1 MTLEI
6 FEPVDAHDRR
16 LALGAAGA
24 LAQFNAAGL
33 LSAADVHVAR
43 ALARAAREQDEVA
56 VLGAAFA
63 TRAVRL
69 GSVAVDLEAV
79 ARQGRSGAVVAAPDE
94 AEPTGASGPSGGAGV
109 TVDGD
114 AATGAADLP
123 WPEPTEWVERVR
135 SSKLAAQRA
144 LVVEFDLVYLQRYH
158 AQEVQVVADLLDRA
172 GRAAPEIDEARL
184 ADGLARRFGD
194 GDADQRDAAARALRS
209 WTTVITGGPGTG
221 KTTTAATILAL
232 LAEQTA
238 AGTTSS
244 GATSTGSGDTGDPV
258 GSGDSGGSVG
268 SAGST
273 GSAGPAGSA
282 SSAGS
287 AGSAAS
293 SGSAASASSADS
305 ADSADSAS
313 SASSVSSAGPVS
325 SARPLRIGLAAPT
338 GKAAARMQEA
348 LTAAL
353 VGTPEEPGIIA
364 ATPPH
369 LRDAVAHLAEVE
381 AVTLHR
387 LLGKRPDS
395 GTRFRHDRSNRLPHD
410 VVLVDEASMVSLTH
424 MARLL
429 EALRPQTRLILV
441 GDPDQ
446 LVSVDAGAVLADLVA
461 GAEASPDSAPV
472 ALARLRKVYR
482 YGKAIGALAQ
492 ALRDGDADRVVELLA
507 AGRSGSP
514 VAAPTGEPGQVVWV
528 DAPDPAGALEGLLT
542 RQARAIYERAQSGDA
557 SGALDA
563 LGRHRLLCAHRRGEH
578 GVATWNS
585 RIEGWLRE
593 ATGDGL
599 FDPMYVGRPLL
610 VTANDYATGVV
621 NGDTGVVVAAPSEQS
636 GSRRARR
643 VAVIAGA
650 EAVRPGGS
658 ASGPPTPPSP
668 PTQPTPLTP
677 PLPLTPPTASYR
689 TFAPSRLGDVDTLH
703 AMTIHKAQGSQA
715 ESVTVLLPEADSP
728 LLTRELLYTGITR
741 ASRQVR
747 VVGPEDVVRASVE
760 RRVVRASGLRQ
771 RLAARP

>member
-94 AEPTGASGPSGGAGV
+94 GEPSGRSAPAESSGASDAAGV
-109 TVDGD
+109 EVDGD
-114 AATGAADLP
+114 PATGAADLP
-123 WPEPTEWVERVR
+123 WPEPDEWVERVR
-135 SSKLAAQRA
+135 ASKLAAQRA
-144 LVVEFDLVYLQRYH
+144 LVVEFGLVYLQRYH
-158 AQEVQVVADLLDRA
+158 AQELQVVADLLDRA
-172 GRAAPEIDEARL
+172 GRAAPAIDEARL
-184 ADGLARRFGD
+184 ADGLARRFGA
-194 GDADQRDAAARALRS
+194 GDADQRDAAQRALRS

-238 AGTTSS
+238 TGNATSGAASPGLGDKGGQVGSSSS
-244 GATSTGSGDTGDPV
+244 GGSDGPAGSV
-258 GSGDSGGSVG
+258 GPAGPAGSVG
-268 SAGST
+268 SAGS
-273 GSAGPAGSA
+273 
-282 SSAGS
+282 AGS
-287 AGSAAS
+287 AGQ
-293 SGSAASASSADS
+293 
-305 ADSADSAS
+305 
-313 SASSVSSAGPVS
+313 VS

-353 VGTPEEPGIIA
+353 VGTPEDPGIIA

-369 LRDAVAHLAEVE
+369 LREAVAHLAEVE

-482 YGKAIGALAQ
+482 YGEAIGALAQ
-492 ALRDGDADRVVELLA
+492 ALRDGDADRVVELLG

-514 VAAPTGEPGQVVWV
+514 VAAPAGEPGQVVWV

-542 RQARAIYERAQSGDA
+542 RQARAIYERAQGGDA
-557 SGALDA
+557 VGALDA

-578 GVATWNS
+578 GVATWNA

-593 ATGDGL
+593 STGDGL

-621 NGDTGVVVAAPSEQS
+621 NGDTGVVVAAPTGHGRSH
-636 GSRRARR
+636 RARR

-650 EAVRPGGS
+650 EAIRAGGRV
-658 ASGPPTPPSP
+658 ANPPTP
-668 PTQPTPLTP
+668 
-677 PLPLTPPTASYR
+677 ASAGYR

-747 VVGPEDVVRASVE
+747 VVGPEDVVRAAVE

>member
-1 MTLEI
+1 
-6 FEPVDAHDRR
+6 
-16 LALGAAGA
+16 
-24 LAQFNAAGL
+24 
-33 LSAADVHVAR
+33 
-43 ALARAAREQDEVA
+43 
-56 VLGAAFA
+56 
-63 TRAVRL
+63 
-69 GSVAVDLEAV
+69 
-79 ARQGRSGAVVAAPDE
+79 APDE
-94 AEPTGASGPSGGAGV
+94 AEPSGRSGPPGETGV
-109 TVDGD
+109 AADGEP
-114 AATGAADLP
+114 ATDAADLP

-135 SSKLAAQRA
+135 SSTLAAQRA

-172 GRAAPEIDEARL
+172 GRAAPAIDEARL

-238 AGTTSS
+238 TGTATS
-244 GATSTGSGDTGDPV
+244 GAASPSPGDASGSTEPTIPSGPTGSGALS
-258 GSGDSGGSVG
+258 SGQVDSP
-268 SAGST
+268 
-273 GSAGPAGSA
+273 GPAGS
-282 SSAGS
+282 G
-287 AGSAAS
+287 
-293 SGSAASASSADS
+293 
-305 ADSADSAS
+305 
-313 SASSVSSAGPVS
+313 
-325 SARPLRIGLAAPT
+325 RPLRIGLAAPT

-482 YGKAIGALAQ
+482 YGEAIGALAQ

-507 AGRSGSP
+507 AGRPGSP
-514 VAAPTGEPGQVVWV
+514 GSAAAAEPGQVVWV

-542 RQARAIYERAQSGDA
+542 RQARAIYERAQAGDA
-557 SGALDA
+557 TGALDA

-578 GVATWNS
+578 GVATWNT

-621 NGDTGVVVAAPSEQS
+621 NGDTGVVVAAPTEQGVPS
-636 GSRRARR
+636 RARRARR

-650 EAVRPGGS
+650 EAIRAGGRVTH
-658 ASGPPTPPSP
+658 PPTPSSG
-668 PTQPTPLTP
+668 
-677 PLPLTPPTASYR
+677 AYR

-747 VVGPEDVVRASVE
+747 VVGPEVVVRAAVE

-771 RLAARP
+771 RLAASP